1 LAQGGL
7 NARAML
13 EQHLR
18 AYLLAGVEPEFDCA
32 DGSAA
37 LAALNAAQCVV
48 VLSPFVTDA
57 MRDYADVILP
67 LAAFTETGG
76 SFVNGEGRWQSF
88 EGALKP
94 PGEARPGWKILRVL
108 ANLLDLPG
116 FEHDDV
122 AAVRAEAQ
130 AAVEA
135 VDFPAAMADP
145 AALAWPAG
153 DGGLT
158 RVGDWPCYRSDAL
171 VRRAGALQQRADLPA
186 AAVYLN
192 EPECRRLGFA
202 AGDRLRVR
210 QGEAVLELPL
220 AVDARVADGTAYI
233 PSGLE
238 GTQGLGMAYGPLTL
252 ERV

>member
-1 LAQGGL
+1 
-7 NARAML
+7 M
-13 EQHLR
+13 
-18 AYLLAGVEPEFDCA
+18 
-32 DGSAA
+32 
-37 LAALNAAQCVV
+37 
-48 VLSPFVTDA
+48 
-57 MRDYADVILP
+57 
-67 LAAFTETGG
+67 
-76 SFVNGEGRWQSF
+76 
-88 EGALKP
+88 
-94 PGEARPGWKILRVL
+94 GEARPGWKILRVL

-116 FEHDDV
+116 FEFDDV
-122 AAVRAEAQ
+122 AAVRAEVQ

-135 VDFPAAMADP
+135 VDFPAAMSDP

-158 RVGDWPCYRSDAL
+158 RIGDWPSYRSDAL

-192 EPECRRLGFA
+192 ESECRGLGFA

-238 GTQGLGMAYGPLTL
+238 GTQGLGTAYGPLTL